1 MAINYR
7 KTKKKNTR
15 AQVIKE
21 CDRLWSL
28 AVRQRDGKCLYPGC
42 NKDNLQAHHIFSRRN
57 MSTRFDIEN
66 GACIC
71 MGHHLYGAHQN
82 YEEFRDMVI
91 EEIGKKGFERL
102 KAKANLTQ
110 KWSLPELIEIKHQLN
125 RLIDK

>member
-1 MAINYR
+1 
-7 KTKKKNTR
+7 
-15 AQVIKE
+15 
-21 CDRLWSL
+21 
-28 AVRQRDGKCLYPGC
+28 
-42 NKDNLQAHHIFSRRN
+42 
-57 MSTRFDIEN
+57 
-66 GACIC
+66 